1 MFWDKQVMKEIAEA
15 YEGVAAVNDIGK
27 RVLERYR
34 AQHTEEEMLNDTS
47 IIAHLIRRWGLD

>member
-1 MFWDKQVMKEIAEA
+1 MKEIAEA
-15 YEGVAAVNDIGK
+15 HEAVVAVSNIGK

-47 IIAHLIRRWGLD
+47 IIGHLIRRWVLD